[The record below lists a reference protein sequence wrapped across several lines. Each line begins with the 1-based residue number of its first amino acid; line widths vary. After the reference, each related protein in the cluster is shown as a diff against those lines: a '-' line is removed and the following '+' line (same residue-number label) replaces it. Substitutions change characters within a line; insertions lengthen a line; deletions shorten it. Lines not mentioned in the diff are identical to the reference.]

1 MKTERILVNPS
12 NVNFRALHKA
22 CNMTRYLYNAADY
35 KIRQAFFKGIT
46 IFASEVDKE
55 FKSTHE
61 DCYVRMPS
69 AASAQRTLQILGDAW
84 KSFWAA
90 REEFKNSPAK
100 FTRRPKVPG
109 YANKQKTFV
118 VGRNGFKIEDS
129 KVYISGYQK
138 LGLKPFK
145 IKCCQQQHFNEE
157 ASKAIVKD
165 IRFVPYGNCYYIEVV
180 YDDGQAS
187 SNNVL
192 LNKSNVMGI
201 DLGINNLATIVFN
214 QPGICPVLIN
224 GKPIKSINHR
234 YNKYKKK
241 LQEARE
247 AKHINCIVVK
257 RRNRINDYFHKASK
271 RIIDLCLKTDT
282 GTIVIGYNKGW
293 KESSNIGKVNN
304 QNFTNIPHLALVNK
318 IKYKAKKYGIDVI
331 VTEESYTSKASSLD
345 LDDIPTYDLV
355 KNEKPVFSGTRVKR
369 GLYKAKNGAL
379 LNADVNGSI
388 NIIRKVF
395 KNASVKKLFNSGCVF
410 QPIRV
415 TC

>member
-22 CNMTRYLYNAADY
+22 CNMTRYLYNAANY

-55 FKSTHE
+55 FKSTRE

-90 REEFKNSPAK
+90 REEYNKSEGE

-180 YDDGQAS
+180 YDDSQAS

-234 YNKYKKK
+234 FNKYKKK
-241 LQEARE
+241 LQDARE

-257 RRNRINDYFHKASK
+257 RKNRINDYFHKASK

-304 QNFTNIPHLALVNK
+304 QNITNIPHLALVNK

-345 LDDIPTYDLV
+345 LDDIPTYGLV
-355 KNEKPVFSGTRVKR
+355 NNKKPVFSGTRVKR

-395 KNASVKKLFNSGCVF
+395 KNASVKKLFSSGCVF

>member
-100 FTRRPKVPG
+100 STRRPKVPG

-234 YNKYKKK
+234 FNKYKKE

-271 RIIDLCLKTDT
+271 RIIDLCLKTHT

-345 LDDIPTYDLV
+345 LDDIPTYGLV
-355 KNEKPVFSGTRVKR
+355 KNKKPVFSGTRVKR

>member
-90 REEFKNSPAK
+90 REEYNKSESN

-109 YANKQKTFV
+109 YAKKQKTFV
-118 VGRNGFKIEDS
+118 VGRNGFKIKDS

-180 YDDGQAS
+180 YDDAQAS

-234 YNKYKKK
+234 FNKYKKE

-345 LDDIPTYDLV
+345 LDDLPTYGLV
-355 KNEKPVFSGTRVKR
+355 NNKKPVFSGTRVKR

-395 KNASVKKLFNSGCVF
+395 KNASVKKLFSSGCVF

>member
-84 KSFWAA
+84 KSFWAV
-90 REEFKNSPAK
+90 RKEFKNSPEK
-100 FTRRPKVPG
+100 FTRPPKAPG

-118 VGRNGFKIEDS
+118 VGRNGFKIKDS

-234 YNKYKKK
+234 FNKYKTK

-257 RRNRINDYFHKASK
+257 RKNRINDYFHKASK
-271 RIIDLCLKTDT
+271 RIIDLCLTTDT

-304 QNFTNIPHLALVNK
+304 QNLTNIPHLDLVNK

-345 LDDIPTYDLV
+345 LDDIPTYGLV
-355 KNEKPVFSGTRVKR
+355 NNKKPVFSGTRVKR

-388 NIIRKVF
+388 NIIRKASG
-395 KNASVKKLFNSGCVF
+395 NASVKKLFGSGCVF

>member
-1 MKTERILVNPS
+1 
-12 NVNFRALHKA
+12 
-22 CNMTRYLYNAADY
+22 
-35 KIRQAFFKGIT
+35 
-46 IFASEVDKE
+46 
-55 FKSTHE
+55 
-61 DCYVRMPS
+61 
-69 AASAQRTLQILGDAW
+69 
-84 KSFWAA
+84 
-90 REEFKNSPAK
+90 
-100 FTRRPKVPG
+100 
-109 YANKQKTFV
+109 
-118 VGRNGFKIEDS
+118 
-129 KVYISGYQK
+129 
-138 LGLKPFK
+138 
-145 IKCCQQQHFNEE
+145 HFNEE
-157 ASKAIVKD
+157 ASKAIVQD

-192 LNKSNVMGI
+192 LNKSNIMGI

-234 YNKYKKK
+234 FNKYKKE

-304 QNFTNIPHLALVNK
+304 QNFTNIPHLDLVNK

-345 LDDIPTYDLV
+345 LDDIPTYGLV
-355 KNEKPVFSGTRVKR
+355 NNKKPVFSGTRVKR
-369 GLYKAKNGAL
+369 GLYKAKNGVL

-395 KNASVKKLFNSGCVF
+395 ENASVKKLFGSGCVF

>member
-1 MKTERILVNPS
+1 
-12 NVNFRALHKA
+12 
-22 CNMTRYLYNAADY
+22 
-35 KIRQAFFKGIT
+35 
-46 IFASEVDKE
+46 
-55 FKSTHE
+55 
-61 DCYVRMPS
+61 MPS

-90 REEFKNSPAK
+90 REEYNKSEGE

-145 IKCCQQQHFNEE
+145 IKCCQQQHLNEE

-192 LNKSNVMGI
+192 LNKSNIMGI

-234 YNKYKKK
+234 FNKYKKK

-271 RIIDLCLKTDT
+271 RIIDLCLTTNT

-304 QNFTNIPHLALVNK
+304 QNITNIPHLALVNK

-345 LDDIPTYDLV
+345 LDDIPTYGLV
-355 KNEKPVFSGTRVKR
+355 NNKKPVFSGTRVKR

-379 LNADVNGSI
+379 LNADVNGGI

>member
-90 REEFKNSPAK
+90 REEFKNSPEK

-224 GKPIKSINHR
+224 GKTIKSLNHR
-234 YNKYKKK
+234 FNKDKAR
-241 LQEARE
+241 LQSAGEG
-247 AKHINCIVVK
+247 KHIRSIAVK

-271 RIIDLCLKTDT
+271 RIIDLCLRTDT
-282 GTIVIGYNKGW
+282 GTIVIGYNQGW
-293 KESSNIGKVNN
+293 KASCNMGKVNN
-304 QNFTNIPHLALVNK
+304 QKFTHIPHLDLVNK
-318 IKYKAKKYGIDVI
+318 IIYKAKQYGIDVI
-331 VTEESYTSKASSLD
+331 LSEESYTSKASSLD
-345 LDDIPTYDLV
+345 LDDIPTYGLV
-355 KNEKPVFSGTRVKR
+355 NNKKPMFSGTRVKR

-388 NIIRKVF
+388 NIIRKAF
-395 KNASVKKLFNSGCVF
+395 KNAPVKELFDSGCVF